1 MAHRPRGA
9 GSDMSTRVIMY
20 SSNIML
26 CSDPHRSAEVW
37 PATSVG
43 PPLPTAVG
51 WGTPSSSPAT
61 RRPGPRCLG
70 GPRASPREDMRLS
83 HLRGASG

>member
-9 GSDMSTRVIMY
+9 GSDMSTRAIMY
-20 SSNIML
+20 SGNIML
-26 CSDPHRSAEVW
+26 CSDPHPSAEIW
-37 PATSVG
+37 PAISVG

-70 GPRASPREDMRLS
+70 GPRASARADMLLIQ
-83 HLRGASG
+83 LRGAFG